1 MEKGSTLRILN
12 THVLIVA
19 TYISPILA
27 VSARIYCFLTV
38 AKSIAPIKSVRRKF
52 IFDVV
57 RLLADSGGHNTVAS
71 RSTNGEEC
79 LGQLSD
85 YQLSRRALLFG
96 DTVVKIVR
104 VRQDLRTASYDHE
117 ISNKISRETYIFLI
131 ILCFCLVFSV

>member
-27 VSARIYCFLTV
+27 ALARIYCFLTV

-52 IFDVV
+52 ISDVV

-71 RSTNGEEC
+71 RSKNGEEC

-85 YQLSRRALLFG
+85 YQLSRRA
-96 DTVVKIVR
+96 VVKIVR
-104 VRQDLRTASYDHE
+104 VRQDLFTASYDHE
-117 ISNKISRETYIFLI
+117 ISNKFSRETYIFLI